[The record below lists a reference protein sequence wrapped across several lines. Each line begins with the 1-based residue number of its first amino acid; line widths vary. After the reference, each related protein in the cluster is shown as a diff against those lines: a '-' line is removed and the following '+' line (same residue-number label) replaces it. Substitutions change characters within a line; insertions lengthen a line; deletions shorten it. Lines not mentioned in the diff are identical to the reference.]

1 MTTNVKVVLV
11 LLLVLVGG
19 ATACAEDKDHDH
31 EHAVAP
37 TTKPAHVH
45 GDDHDH
51 DHDAPAATTQGAAKD
66 DHGDQGDDHGHGHGH
81 GHGHADEVKLTA
93 EAIRVAKI
101 RVEPV
106 KTHPLSATFTAPA
119 RVAFNG
125 EAMAHV
131 GSLVPG
137 RVVDIKARVGD
148 VVKKGDVLLV
158 VESTELGQA
167 QSDYLQKRSDLAVA
181 VAAVE
186 PAKQSFDRARKLYD
200 QSQGIA
206 LGEVQKR
213 QADLKAAE
221 GSALTAKAAVV
232 AALNRLLLL
241 GMSKEEA
248 AELEDKGILKPE
260 LSVRAPIS
268 GRVIERE
275 VTLGEL
281 VAPEKERL
289 LVLADTETVWVLA
302 DVSESRLGQISTGS
316 PAQVRI
322 TALPDQPLE
331 AKVAQIAPAL
341 NPDTRAG
348 RVRVEVANGNGSLR
362 PGMFASVVLTAG
374 AAGGA
379 AVLAIPDEA
388 VQTIGGGPAVFVP
401 VEGEQNTFAKRAV
414 TLGPGVGG
422 MVPVVS
428 GLKEGEPVVVS
439 GTFILKAE
447 LGKGAASHQ
456 H

>member
-1 MTTNVKVVLV
+1 MTANVKVVLI

-19 ATACAEDKDHDH
+19 ATACAEDEHHDHDH
-31 EHAVAP
+31 TAA
-37 TTKPAHVH
+37 AQD
-45 GDDHDH
+45 DDHDH

-66 DHGDQGDDHGHGHGH
+66 DHGDHGDDHGHGHT
-81 GHGHADEVKLTA
+81 DEVKLTT
-93 EAIRVAKI
+93 EAIKVAKI

-106 KTHPLSATFTAPA
+106 KKHPLSTTFTAPA
-119 RVAFNG
+119 RVAFNA

-137 RVVDIKARVGD
+137 RVVDIKVRVGD
-148 VVKKGDVLLV
+148 LVKKGDELLV

-167 QSDYLQKRSDLAVA
+167 QSDYLQKRTDLAVA
-181 VAAVE
+181 LAAVE
-186 PAKQSFDRARKLYD
+186 PAKQSFERSKKLYD
-200 QSQGIA
+200 ESQGIA

-213 QADLKAAE
+213 QAELKAAE
-221 GSALTAKAAVV
+221 GDALTAKAAAA

-241 GMSKEEA
+241 GMSKEQA
-248 AELEDKGILKPE
+248 MQLEDEGVLNPT

-302 DVSESRLGQISTGS
+302 DVPESRLAQISVGS
-316 PAQVRI
+316 PAQVQFA
-322 TALPDQPLE
+322 ALPNRRLE
-331 AKVAQIAPAL
+331 GKVAQIAPAL

-348 RVRVEVANGNGSLR
+348 RVRVEVVNGDGSLR
-362 PGMFASVVLTAG
+362 PGMFASVALTAG
-374 AAGGA
+374 APGGA
-379 AVLAIPDEA
+379 AVLAVPDEA
-388 VQTIGGGPAVFVP
+388 VQTVEGEPAVFVP
-401 VEGEQNTFAKRAV
+401 VEGEANTFAKRTV
-414 TLGPGVGG
+414 TVGKPIG
-422 MVPVVS
+422 ELVPVVA
-428 GLKEGEPVVVS
+428 GLKEGESVVVS
-439 GTFILKAE
+439 GSFILKAE
-447 LGKGAASHQ
+447 LEKSEASHE